1 MRPFGGVSCPARVP
15 TGRYEVIV
23 VSSLS
28 VVGVCVLALCSAGCS
43 STAKASSPAWLEAS
57 PGLQERIDRKAT
69 SLAYTP
75 GLEARVQLITW
86 FAKVGEPAYPTL
98 LEMMHDPRPDVAG
111 AALAALGATRD
122 ARLVSYLREPGPSE
136 TESVALER
144 GRALLMLG
152 DWSGIPV
159 MIKGLR
165 AEHHYTRAVCH
176 RALSDVAH
184 ETFGFDPRGEAPA
197 REAAVDRW
205 EAWWDTRVSD
215 PLLAKPVDAPT
226 E

>member
-1 MRPFGGVSCPARVP
+1 MVR
-15 TGRYEVIV
+15 
-23 VSSLS
+23 SLS
-28 VVGVCVLALCSAGCS
+28 VVGVCVLALCSGACAS
-43 STAKASSPAWLEAS
+43 STKASESPWLDAS

-86 FAKVGEPAYPTL
+86 FARVGEPAYPTL
-98 LEMMHDPRPDVAG
+98 LEMVDDPRPDVAG

-122 ARLVSYLREPGPSE
+122 ARLVPYLQEASAVESE
-136 TESVALER
+136 TVSLER

-152 DWSGIPV
+152 DWSGIPA
-159 MIKGLR
+159 MITGLR
-165 AEHHYTRAVCH
+165 AKHEYTRAVCQ

-184 ETFGFDPRGEAPA
+184 ETFGYDPRGEASA
-197 REAAVDRW
+197 REAAVLRW
-205 EAWWDTRVSD
+205 EAWWDSRTAD
-215 PLLAKPVDAPT
+215 PLLAAPT